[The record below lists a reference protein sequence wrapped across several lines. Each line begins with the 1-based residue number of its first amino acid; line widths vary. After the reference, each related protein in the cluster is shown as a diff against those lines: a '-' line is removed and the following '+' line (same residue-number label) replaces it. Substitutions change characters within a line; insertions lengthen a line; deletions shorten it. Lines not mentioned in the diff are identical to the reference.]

1 MRAPMTARMPA
12 TRPWLSPRANSMAAD
27 GGSRAAPHA
36 VIDGH
41 HLGHVGHLHL
51 LAGNPGQDGAQAQGH
66 DHQGQVLEARHDE
79 GGEDGQHHADAGP
92 DDAGPGRS
100 GGTHALETEDEQQG
114 AGEIG
119 GLDVDR
125 QRHHAPS
132 FFLNMPSMR
141 SVTT

>member
-1 MRAPMTARMPA
+1 MRVARMASTMPTPA
-12 TRPWLSPRANSMAAD
+12 
-27 GGSRAAPHA
+27 
-36 VIDGH
+36 
-41 HLGHVGHLHL
+41 
-51 LAGNPGQDGAQAQGH
+51 
-66 DHQGQVLEARHDE
+66 
-79 GGEDGQHHADAGP
+79 P